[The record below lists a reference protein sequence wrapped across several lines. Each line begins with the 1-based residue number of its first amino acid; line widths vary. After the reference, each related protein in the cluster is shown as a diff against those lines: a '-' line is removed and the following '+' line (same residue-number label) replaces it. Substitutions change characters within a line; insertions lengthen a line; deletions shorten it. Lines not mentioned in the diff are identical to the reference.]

1 MEGFL
6 FFWIFW
12 IYWVLTTFF
21 MQKQKERLYLSAW
34 LLLMIALSIHSIE
47 VHRLEISL
55 AGLFLLVTTYYLL
68 GRESFRRMLYG
79 VVSSF
84 IIMLAYATF
93 KLMEIYDPVFVFI
106 DRNFMLSAIIAYLAI
121 LLQSELHLR
130 ILSILVGTIHGEM
143 LFSFIL
149 RDITFTSEMATL
161 AFFDV
166 VALGSAI
173 LLGLGGFKKISLFFE
188 GYFKQQEKE
197 KQKLS

>member
-1 MEGFL
+1 MEGFM

-12 IYWVLTTFF
+12 MYWVLTTFF
-21 MQKQKERLYLSAW
+21 MKKKKERLYLSVCI
-34 LLLMIALSIHSIE
+34 LLIITLSIHSIE
-47 VHRLEISL
+47 VHRFKISL

-68 GRESFRRMLYG
+68 GRENFSRMLYG

-84 IIMLAYATF
+84 IIMLAYTTF

-106 DRNFMLSAIIAYLAI
+106 DSNFMLSTIVAYLAV
-121 LLQSELHLR
+121 LLQSKLHLR
-130 ILSILVGTIHGEM
+130 ILSVLVGTIHGEL

-166 VALGSAI
+166 IALGSAF
-173 LLGLGGFKKISLFFE
+173 LLGIGGFKKISLFFE
-188 GYFKQQEKE
+188 GHFKQQEKE